1 VFGEACSGYLSVE
14 EENIVLTNTHGFVA
28 QARAAT
34 GVNILLGIWLL
45 YSPWIF
51 GYYTWSALGNSVIV
65 GALIAI
71 LAAIR
76 LASLRDSTRLSVV
89 NLTLA
94 LWTIASPWVYGYAAN
109 LDGVRD
115 NVILGVVI
123 AALAI
128 WSGGAMIA
136 ERKHPRGTPVH

>member
-1 VFGEACSGYLSVE
+1 M
-14 EENIVLTNTHGFVA
+14 LTITRNYAA

-34 GVNILLGIWLL
+34 CTNILLGIWLL